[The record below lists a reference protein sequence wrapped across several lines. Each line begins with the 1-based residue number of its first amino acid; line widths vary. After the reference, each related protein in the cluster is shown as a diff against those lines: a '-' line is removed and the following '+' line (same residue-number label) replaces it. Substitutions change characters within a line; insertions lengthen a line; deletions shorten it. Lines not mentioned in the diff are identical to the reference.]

1 MNSRKTEAREH
12 FHHWP
17 HALKLAQQLLTVKW
31 RVWLFLCSPTPFTC
45 FIHKYAHRHARKGFL
60 SKSTGPSV
68 SLRALF
74 SFALW
79 EKKEKFSFKEE
90 SKPYAG
96 VACEPMALD
105 ILYHRLIHLYGRH
118 LFIDLGRCYT
128 HSSLNHSRIS
138 LHLTPNKHWLWMS
151 VPLLPQLPTSLLL
164 NLLL

>member
-1 MNSRKTEAREH
+1 MSESEWKVKIRIHPKKVYTWKLEETVSEQQLPFYNFSRLVNSRKTEAREH

-105 ILYHRLIHLYGRH
+105 ILYHRLSNLAE
-118 LFIDLGRCYT
+118 
-128 HSSLNHSRIS
+128 
-138 LHLTPNKHWLWMS
+138 
-151 VPLLPQLPTSLLL
+151 VPLIWEASLYWPW
-164 NLLL
+164 